1 MPTFAP
7 PGETRMR
14 QDLARLTETLTQV
27 VSRQEQVSISMEKA
41 SENLK
46 MAMESATRMA
56 QINLETERNRLWQLE
71 VNRVSPVE
79 PSNLESNKIK
89 ITSFVKSK
97 DNLSNTTSELKT
109 AANSL
114 ARSFL
119 KLNLLIPLINFE

>member
-1 MPTFAP
+1 MQDENHKTVVGFMPTFAP

-27 VSRQEQVSISMEKA
+27 VSRQEQVDISMEKA

-56 QINLETERNRLWQLE
+56 QINLETKRYRLRQLE
-71 VNRVSPVE
+71 VNRVSPAE

-89 ITSFVKSK
+89 ITSFQVLIRVK
-97 DNLSNTTSELKT
+97 
-109 AANSL
+109 
-114 ARSFL
+114 
-119 KLNLLIPLINFE
+119 II